1 MVRLNAGPLLFGQW
15 ARAHLGA
22 PIYWGGVR
30 VPLEAPKSYNLVL
43 YDRGA
48 PLGAESVIIHRPS
61 NLIPGNSGG
70 GSRASQHGHHL
81 SSQWFRP
88 AKTSGNRA
96 LFHYY

>member
-15 ARAHLGA
+15 ARIAS
-22 PIYWGGVR
+22 
-30 VPLEAPKSYNLVL
+30 KSYNLVL